1 MYPLCPRM
9 TPQHRLTRTKE
20 ACMFGVLRIARSS
33 VRLDAAFREV
43 SVRCVAL
50 HIRQYDATLPCDHKS
65 RLTRGRVTFSLVS
78 LQT

>member
-1 MYPLCPRM
+1 
-9 TPQHRLTRTKE
+9 
-20 ACMFGVLRIARSS
+20 MFGVLRIARSS

-78 LQT
+78 FRPKLTLPCTPPCPIPGAR